1 MQICSISWQIGTALM
16 FPLESL
22 VRLIVHTLFSSMDT
36 ARYTPLLCSY
46 FSLDES
52 SRSFHVHVVKHSI
65 ADAAGRI
72 MDGFVF
78 RDQIRNELH
87 QAALFPPHHSFTV
100 GIRDH
105 AFQWLVRRDWLQR
118 RISSQFVA
126 RPWQHKNRQALRGG
140 FIAQMPMLVAYF
152 PVMDA
157 SMSLS
162 MYAAV

>member
-1 MQICSISWQIGTALM
+1 M

-36 ARYTPLLCSY
+36 ARYTPLLFSY
-46 FSLDES
+46 FLLDES
-52 SRSFHVHVVKHSI
+52 SRSFHVHVVKHFI
-65 ADAAGRI
+65 ADTAERN

-78 RDQIRNELH
+78 RDQIRKELH
-87 QAALFPPHHSFTV
+87 QTGLFPPHHSFTV
-100 GIRDH
+100 GIRDR

-118 RISSQFVA
+118 RITSQFVA
-126 RPWQHKNRQALRGG
+126 RPWQHKNREALKGG
-140 FIAQMPMLVAYF
+140 FIAQMPTLVADF

-162 MYAAV
+162 MDAIINRLGIQIGRSH